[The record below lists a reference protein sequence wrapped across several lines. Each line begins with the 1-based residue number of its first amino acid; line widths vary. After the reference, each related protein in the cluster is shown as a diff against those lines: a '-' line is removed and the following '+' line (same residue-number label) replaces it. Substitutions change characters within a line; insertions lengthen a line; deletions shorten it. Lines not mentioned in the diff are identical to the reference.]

1 MTDGKI
7 LYENYEDFQA
17 EHAEYNAD
25 WQEFVEPIILAEDDS
40 VYGFVFGYL
49 LV

>member
-1 MTDGKI
+1 MDKKP

-17 EHAEYNAD
+17 EHAEYNTD
-25 WQEFVEPIILAEDDS
+25 WQEFVEPVILAEDDS